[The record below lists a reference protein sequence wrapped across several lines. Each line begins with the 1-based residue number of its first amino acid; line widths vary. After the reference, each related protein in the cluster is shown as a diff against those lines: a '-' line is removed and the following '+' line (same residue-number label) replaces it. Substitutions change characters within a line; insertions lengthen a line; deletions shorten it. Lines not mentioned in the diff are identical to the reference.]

1 MSSQLRLY
9 ILASGS
15 AGNATVVEGP
25 EGSVLVDCGLSRKE
39 LRRRAELVDCDLAR
53 VCAILITHEHGDHTK
68 GIPVVAKHFD
78 GTIYATTGTMEAR
91 TALAPVAYEPLT
103 SGDTISI
110 GGMRVR
116 CFSLSHDVEDPIAFR
131 FDVCDGDELIDSV
144 GWATDTG
151 VLTDSALEIL
161 AGCRILGI
169 ETNHCPKM
177 LANGPYPYYLKQ
189 RVGGSHGHLS
199 NDQAVEALARLVTD
213 RTETVVGMHI
223 SQENNRPSL
232 ARKVLEEAVG
242 DRVEVRIAKQFDP
255 IVVE

>member
-15 AGNATVVEGP
+15 AGNAAVVEGP
-25 EGSVLVDCGLSRKE
+25 AGSVLVDCGLSRKE
-39 LRRRAELVDCDLAR
+39 LRRRAEIAGCDLGR

-78 GTIYATTGTMEAR
+78 GPIYATKGTMEAR
-91 TALAPVAYEPLT
+91 AALAPVPYTPLT
-103 SGDTISI
+103 SGDELSL

-116 CFSLSHDVEDPIAFR
+116 CFSLSHDVEDPIGFR
-131 FDVCDGDELIDSV
+131 FDAREGDKLIDSV

-151 VLTDSALEIL
+151 VVTDSALAAL

-189 RVGGSHGHLS
+189 RVGGSRGHLS
-199 NDQAVEALARLVTD
+199 NDQAVDALAQLVTE

-232 ARKVLEEAVG
+232 ARRALEEAVG
-242 DRVEVRIAKQFDP
+242 DRVEVRIAKQYDP